1 MLAASTA
8 PVWAAEVSA
17 VSGTDIFS
25 FASLGFCIIG
35 GVCGGLYMARRKAS
49 AVELAQRQAS
59 EARALADVRAQA
71 LDAVMLDRADGA
83 ALWAGSDLKIA
94 LGVAEPLAGL
104 PDSQSPEAVAALLA
118 APAFAARL
126 AAAFKDLIEQGIPFE
141 QAVTAPDGG
150 GRRIIGRTLGG
161 RAMVNVIEG
170 VGDGRALTADEARLR
185 RADKMQTELSESF
198 AHAPVIAWRRDLSG
212 RLTWVN
218 QAYVDAVGD
227 GSTDA
232 VIGEQTELLFGDE
245 EDMLRDLAEQARTT
259 GRPATTRASTVIGS
273 DKQKLEFRE
282 IPVMTG
288 SVGFAIDLT
297 AQVTAVTALKREVE
311 ANQLVLDRLRRG
323 VALFTKDLTLSY
335 FNDTV
340 AALWGL
346 DSKFLHSNP
355 GLRDILNALRE
366 QSMVPEARNFTTWRG
381 EMVDRFQKLSDC
393 YDERWHLPNGTVL
406 HLIAEPHPLGGI
418 VLMVEDIS
426 EMFEMQREIRSVS
439 LVQNAAL
446 SKLRE
451 GVLVLGLDG
460 RRRLSNLAF
469 GELWHLDEAMLEN
482 AHIREIAALCE
493 PLYGDHGVWSRM
505 MEFVSGATEA
515 RGSWYETLERSDG
528 TVLGMAGTVLPDGA
542 TMFGFTDITDSVNKE
557 RVLQEQN
564 DKLEELS
571 GLKSA
576 FLDGIHGA
584 SNELKIPLNT
594 IIGFSE
600 ILGQEYFGALNEQ
613 QREYIEGVG
622 TAAADLRTLVSNI
635 TDLAMI
641 QADDFPFQLEQIDLK
656 PVIEATVRFIE
667 RSGTGSISLKLDC
680 PDTIGEV
687 PGDSPRFREIL
698 HNLINAVHSDTEDG
712 AVVEIGVRRQDR
724 MMMLWIGAEEATLSG
739 ATWKLLEESTQGL
752 DAPPLHREGLGVT
765 LARQFVERQGGTV
778 GVERGMGRTKEAIVC
793 RFLTDEAAVR
803 AALESKRTPRPATAV
818 LPSDWEEVDGTVR
831 A

>member
-1 MLAASTA
+1 
-8 PVWAAEVSA
+8 
-17 VSGTDIFS
+17 
-25 FASLGFCIIG
+25 
-35 GVCGGLYMARRKAS
+35 MARRKAS
-49 AVELAQRQAS
+49 VVEAALDSAD
-59 EARALADVRAQA
+59 EARLLADARAQA
-71 LDAVMLDRADGA
+71 LDAVLLDRADGA
-83 ALWAGSDLKIA
+83 AVWSGAELKIA
-94 LGVAEPLAGL
+94 LGVAEPLGRL
-104 PDSQSPEAVAALLA
+104 PDARSPEAVAAVLA
-118 APAFAARL
+118 GPAFSSRL
-126 AAAFKDLIEQGIPFE
+126 ATAFKALIEDGVAFE
-141 QAVTAPDGG
+141 QAVNAPGGG
-150 GRRIIGRTLGG
+150 GRRVVGRTLGG
-161 RAMVNVIEG
+161 RAMLNVIEG
-170 VGDGRALTADEARLR
+170 DGDGRALTADEARLR
-185 RADKMQTELSESF
+185 RADKSQAELSESF
-198 AHAPVIAWRRDLSG
+198 AHAPIIAWRRDLSG
-212 RLTWVN
+212 GLTWIN
-218 QAYVDAVGD
+218 RAYVDAVRGESAD
-227 GSTDA
+227 T
-232 VIGEQTELLFGDE
+232 VIAGQTELLFGDE
-245 EDMLRDLAEQARTT
+245 KEALRDLAERARTT
-259 GRPATTRASTVIGS
+259 GRPATTRASTVIG
-273 DKQKLEFRE
+273 DEKQKLDFLET
-282 IPVMTG
+282 PVMDG
-288 SVGFAIDLT
+288 SVGFAIDRT
-297 AQVTAVTALKREVE
+297 AQVTAVEALKREVE

-366 QSMVPEARNFTTWRG
+366 QSMVPEARNFTTWRR
-381 EMVDRFQKLSDC
+381 ELVDRFQKLSDC

-426 EMFEMQREIRSVS
+426 EMLEMQREIRSVS

-460 RRRLSNLAF
+460 RRRLSNRAF
-469 GELWHLDEAMLEN
+469 GELWRLDEQMLDN

-493 PLYGDHGVWSRM
+493 PLFGDHGVWSRM
-505 MEFVSGATEA
+505 IEFVSGATEA
-515 RGSWYETLERSDG
+515 RGTWYETLERSDG
-528 TVLGMAGTVLPDGA
+528 SVLGMAGTVLPDGA
-542 TMFGFTDITDSVNKE
+542 TMFGFTDVTDSIHKE
-557 RVLQEQN
+557 RVLREQN

-667 RSGTGSISLKLDC
+667 RSGTGTISLKLDC

-698 HNLINAVHSDTEDG
+698 HNLINAVHGDLEEG
-712 AVVEIGVRRQDR
+712 AVIEVGVRRQER
-724 MMMLWIGAEEATLSG
+724 MMLLWIGAEDAALSG
-739 ATWKLLEESTQGL
+739 STWQLLDSATQGL
-752 DAPPLHREGLGVT
+752 DAPPVQREGLGVT

-778 GVERGMGRTKEAIVC
+778 GVERGIGRTKEAIVC
-793 RFLTDEAAVR
+793 RFLTDEASVR
-803 AALESKRTPRPATAV
+803 AAIGLGRRGRHRSCLTRRKP
-818 LPSDWEEVDGTVR
+818 
-831 A
+831 